1 MSTFKAGDKV
11 RRVHGDW
18 GNVKRGGEYTVV
30 KQHSKYALELHNDR
44 ITYDPQSFELVQEP
58 VATQKA
64 SDTQVAGNHYT
75 KLAIQ
80 PMEYSMANKLDA
92 CQHTVVKYITRFRDK
107 NGLQDLLKAKH
118 TIDLLIEREYKDV
131 K

>member
-1 MSTFKAGDKV
+1 MSTFKAGDRV
-11 RRVHGDW
+11 RRVDGSW
-18 GNVKRGGEYTVV
+18 GHAKVGQEYTVV
-30 KQHSKYALELHNDR
+30 EQADDCTLSLEGTKL
-44 ITYDPQSFELVQEP
+44 TYNPAGFVLVAP
-58 VATQKA
+58 VPKA

-107 NGLQDLLKAKH
+107 HGLQDLLKAKH